1 MNNKET
7 VNTASPPKKSDIKSK
22 IIWTLVFVVLAVMSV
37 FAVTNMSKDFT
48 VEKFFAYI
56 SGVNPFLICAA
67 VLAMLGFIF
76 FEALAVLSVVKGFGY
91 RQKFIHGIVYS
102 ASDIYVS
109 AITPSATG
117 GQPASAYFMC
127 SDGIPTGVVTV
138 SLMLNLVMYT
148 VSIVVLGLC
157 SIILNPGIFFKFD
170 AFSRTL
176 IVLGTLI
183 QALII
188 FALILLLR
196 HERVLKKICN
206 GFLSFLSGIR
216 LLKNKQKYAKKLE
229 KTIEDYKHCAEM
241 IRGRKA
247 MVAKCFVF
255 NMLQRISTILVPVF
269 VFLAA
274 GGDLAKARSVFAVQ
288 NLVVLGSNCIP
299 LPGAIG
305 VADYLMLDGFGALG
319 IENHSSMEL
328 FSRALSFYFCV
339 FLCFALTVIAFIV
352 KKQHRKKRT
361 EVEK

>member
-1 MNNKET
+1 MKNKET
-7 VNTASPPKKSDIKSK
+7 CNIAAPPKKSDIKSK
-22 IIWTLVFVVLAVMSV
+22 LIWTLIFVVLAVMSV

-48 VEKFFAYI
+48 VEKFLAYI
-56 SGVNPFLICAA
+56 SDTDPLLICVA
-67 VLAMLGFIF
+67 VIAMLGFIF
-76 FEALAVLSVVKGFGY
+76 FEALAVLAVVKGFGY
-91 RQKFIHGIVYS
+91 RQKFIHGLIYS

-127 SDGIPTGVVTV
+127 RDGIPTGVVTV
-138 SLMLNLVMYT
+138 SLMVNLVMYT
-148 VSIVVLGLC
+148 ISIF
-157 SIILNPGIFFKFD
+157 NPGIFLKFD
-170 AFSRTL
+170 AFSQTL

-183 QALII
+183 QGLIVAALV
-188 FALILLLR
+188 LLLR
-196 HERVLKKICN
+196 HEKVLKKICN
-206 GFLSFLSGIR
+206 GVLSFLSKIK
-216 LLKNKQKYAKKLE
+216 LLKNRKKYEEKLE

-247 MVAKCFVF
+247 MIVKCFIF
-255 NMLQRISTILVPVF
+255 NVLQRVSTILVPVF

-274 GGDLAKARSVFAVQ
+274 GGEIAKARSVFAVQ

-328 FSRALSFYFCV
+328 FSRALSFYVCV
-339 FLCFALTVIAFIV
+339 LLCFAATAIAFVV

>member
-1 MNNKET
+1 MPFSAKEKRSDKLKNKET
-7 VNTASPPKKSDIKSK
+7 CNIAAPPKKSDIKSK
-22 IIWTLVFVVLAVMSV
+22 LIWTLIFVVLAVMSV

-48 VEKFFAYI
+48 VEKFLAYI
-56 SGVNPFLICAA
+56 ADTDPLLICVAG
-67 VLAMLGFIF
+67 VT
-76 FEALAVLSVVKGFGY
+76 GFGY
-91 RQKFIHGIVYS
+91 RQNFIPGLIYS

-127 SDGIPTGVVTV
+127 RDGIPTGVVTV
-138 SLMLNLVMYT
+138 SLMVNLVMYT
-148 VSIVVLGLC
+148 ISIVVIGLC
-157 SIILNPGIFFKFD
+157 SIIFNPGIFLKFD
-170 AFSRTL
+170 AFSQTL

-183 QALII
+183 QGLIVAALV
-188 FALILLLR
+188 LLLR
-196 HERVLKKICN
+196 HEKVLKKICN
-206 GFLSFLSGIR
+206 GVLSFLSKIK
-216 LLKNKQKYAKKLE
+216 LLKNRKKYEEKLE

-247 MVAKCFVF
+247 MIVKCFIF
-255 NMLQRISTILVPVF
+255 NVLQRVSTILVPVF

-274 GGDLAKARSVFAVQ
+274 GGEIAKARSVFAVQ

-328 FSRALSFYFCV
+328 FSRALSFYVCV
-339 FLCFALTVIAFIV
+339 LLCFAATAIAFVV